1 MITRCQNSHKSNTKC
16 FQSHRKT
23 SSVKRLRNFP
33 KLVLLS
39 AAFSST
45 HGPKTLS
52 GAFQKQ
58 ISHKYSYVSILHSMI
73 NSSLLQSESSFCLA
87 QSHCKH
93 HLPPSHP
100 VLLVIR
106 YTVTIPNP
114 CEQVTHSLLNS
125 GLKVKQQLQQYV
137 KEMPKRVSFK

>member
-1 MITRCQNSHKSNTKC
+1 MITRCQNSHKSSTKC
-16 FQSHRKT
+16 FQGHRRT
-23 SSVKRLRNFP
+23 SFVKRLRNFP

-45 HGPKTLS
+45 HGTKTLS
-52 GAFQKQ
+52 GVFQKQ

-73 NSSLLQSESSFCLA
+73 NSSLLQSEKFCLA

-93 HLPPSHP
+93 DLPPSHP
-100 VLLVIR
+100 VLLDIR
-106 YTVTIPNP
+106 YTVAIPNP

-125 GLKVKQQLQQYV
+125 GLKVQQWLQQYV
-137 KEMPKRVSFK
+137 KEMPKRVFFK